1 MEEKVK
7 EIQSAVAEPEQIKQD
22 EISSESSEE
31 KDDRKMHK
39 AVCSD
44 CGKDCEV
51 PFEPEEGK
59 PVRCQDCYRKN
70 RPPRRGGFTRFQKRM
85 YDTQCAECKKDCQVP
100 FKPNGKKPVLCRDCF
115 EKSKN

>member
-1 MEEKVK
+1 MEEKV
-7 EIQSAVAEPEQIKQD
+7 
-22 EISSESSEE
+22 EE
-31 KDDRKMHK
+31 KQEDSSFEDKKPEEKSDKGFEKEDRKMYK

-70 RPPRRGGFTRFQKRM
+70 RPQKKRFNQGFQKRT
-85 YDTQCAECKKDCQVP
+85 YDATCAKCGKECEVP
-100 FKPNGKKPVLCRDCF
+100 FKPNGKKPVLCRECYG
-115 EKSKN
+115 KSKE